1 MRIKYKAEFAIG
13 VFAIVAGIA
22 LIITCIYLHR
32 TSKIAFAFFPVL
44 CGIDCLL
51 NSIQT
56 EKEREA
62 RRKELEAMFR
72 KDDTDDKP

>member
-1 MRIKYKAEFAIG
+1 MRIKDKARFTLG
-13 VFAIVAGIA
+13 VIDIVAGIA
-22 LIITCIYLHR
+22 LVITCIYLHR
-32 TSKIAFAFFPVL
+32 TSKIAFAFFPIL
-44 CGIDCLL
+44 CGIGCLF